1 MTQNRFVYL
10 ISRELSGD
18 ATPEEGQELK
28 NLLKEDVLLMK
39 KYHVF
44 ERMRAQQKKDKQP
57 DVERALEKVW
67 MQIAQ
72 DNNKNPDKNHIEG
85 KRRSLRFMRF
95 AGIAAAVILLVGV
108 GIFYVTKKEKQTLA
122 NTSDIAFFEKSANLI
137 EKQNAKGIKSS
148 IVLSD
153 GSKIWLNADSKL
165 EYPGVFEGKT
175 REVYLSGEA
184 FFEVAKNPARP
195 FIIHLDNGTVRVL
208 GTSFN
213 IKAYKGSELIETSVS
228 TGRVAFIPKKKKEH
242 NISDTTF
249 LTHNIKAVYSVE
261 TGEIKTIATVSND
274 DKAWTEGKLI
284 FKALTFEE
292 IAIELERTF
301 GKKIVFA
308 DEDIRQYRLTGS
320 FGNNSLEEILYYLS
334 LSKPFAYRISDEE
347 IVISKVASSN

>member
-18 ATPEEGQELK
+18 ASPEEELELQ
-28 NLLKEDVLLMK
+28 NMLKEDVLLLK
-39 KYHVF
+39 KYGAF
-44 ERMRAQQKKDKQP
+44 QKMRMQQAKDKQP
-57 DVERALEKVW
+57 DVEQALEKVW

-72 DNNKNPDKNHIEG
+72 DSSNNADKKGAEK
-85 KRRSLRFMRF
+85 KRNNLRFMRLT
-95 AGIAAAVILLVGV
+95 GIAATVILLVGV
-108 GIFYVTKKEKQTLA
+108 GLFYVMMKKKQA
-122 NTSDIAFFEKSANLI
+122 PAGISDITLFEKSFNPI
-137 EKQNAKGIKSS
+137 EKQNVKGTKSS

-213 IKAYKGSELIETSVS
+213 IKAYKGSEVVETSVS
-228 TGRVAFIPKKKKEH
+228 TGRVAFIPKKKKAH
-242 NISDTTF
+242 NTNDTTF

-261 TGEIKTIATVSND
+261 TGEIRTLATVSSD

-284 FKALTFEE
+284 FKALTFKD
-292 IAIELERTF
+292 IATELERTF
-301 GKKIVFA
+301 GKKIVFE
-308 DEDIRQYRLTGS
+308 DEDIKQYRLTGS
-320 FGNNSLEEILYYLS
+320 FGNNSLDEILYYLS
-334 LSKPFAYRISDEE
+334 LSKPFAYHISDEE
-347 IVISKVASSN
+347 IVINKVASSR